1 MEREFVLSDQTI
13 NSYGFR
19 VLTAGINIDRFLKNP
34 IMLFGH
40 NRDVGVIGRWDNVR
54 KDGERLLGTPVFD
67 TESEMGKTI
76 AGKVAGGF
84 LRAAS
89 IGIDDVEM
97 VEIDGVM
104 TVVECTLEEVSIVDI
119 PSNEN
124 AVALYNQKEITT
136 LSNVFQASIRGERAR
151 LARVLNALGLSE
163 KATDDDISLRLEH
176 ITGKARSAYEAISEA
191 ESYGVI
197 EPGEKESYL
206 NLAKKYGP
214 DCVTTILGKRLRAK
228 KAAFDADY
236 KNFAEK
242 EWFSRLGAFK
252 SPEIIN
258 DPNIKDLAMKDFA
271 VFKKLILSISK
282 PRRIIEMIAGHNG
295 KGFEDRSKWTLDD
308 WRKYDPVG
316 LRKDPIL
323 YDKLVAT
330 EFKRNK

>member
-163 KATDDDISLRLEH
+163 KATDDDISLR
-176 ITGKARSAYEAISEA
+176 
-191 ESYGVI
+191 
-197 EPGEKESYL
+197 SYL